1 MKKIT
6 ADFKETDEWQKI
18 NNNAFPKEERM
29 DIEQIIQ
36 LIDENIF
43 EVWAFYDE
51 EQFVGYCALVTDEK
65 TAYIFFWQL
74 TVRNVP
80 WGMEDRDYH

>member
-18 NNNAFPKEERM
+18 NNTAFPKEERM

-43 EVWAFYDE
+43 EV
-51 EQFVGYCALVTDEK
+51 
-65 TAYIFFWQL
+65 
-74 TVRNVP
+74 
-80 WGMEDRDYH
+80 

>member
-1 MKKIT
+1 MNLYMKKIT

-43 EVWAFYDE
+43 EV
-51 EQFVGYCALVTDEK
+51 
-65 TAYIFFWQL
+65 
-74 TVRNVP
+74 
-80 WGMEDRDYH
+80 